1 MSGKEVR
8 GIDVI
13 SIEGLSGFGHHGV
26 FPEERRD
33 GQRFVVDVELG
44 LEVETHCDD
53 LGRTVNY
60 AEVAVA
66 VVAEIEGEPC
76 QLIETLAGRI
86 ADRCLTQP
94 LVQRVRV
101 TVHKPEAP
109 VPHEFTDISVTITR
123 SRS

>member
-1 MSGKEVR
+1 MR

-13 SIEGLSGFGHHGV
+13 AITGLSAVGFHGV

-44 LEVETHCDD
+44 LRIDTRRDD
-53 LGRTVNY
+53 LAATVNY
-60 AEVAVA
+60 AEVAD
-66 VVAEIEGEPC
+66 VVRREIEGEPC

-86 ADRCLTQP
+86 ADRCLAAP
-94 LVQRVRV
+94 PVQQVRV

-109 VPHEFTDISVTITR
+109 VPHDFTDISVTITR